1 VLASGV
7 ECREDRFDPSLKDE
21 GDLSRLTTRI
31 LDEESIRQQQSA
43 TASASV
49 LDDARLPGVGAESI
63 TLREGLRRGGRTM
76 VLVLMAATFV
86 DQFDRVAMAVLAP
99 DIQRSLNVSD
109 GLMGAIGGAAGVMFV
124 LGAIPIGSLADR
136 HRRTTIA
143 GVSNLGWAACVFTTG
158 LVTSGFGLFMTRL
171 GSGLGQSAN
180 LPTHNALL
188 ADQYPIGARGRIFA
202 LAALAGPLGLAVGPP
217 VVGGIAEAVG
227 GRNGWRVAFF
237 VIAILGAVV
246 AAVVLVLREPARG
259 ANEQLAVLG
268 TLEREDPGAPPVSI
282 AFAFERLRKFMT
294 FSWMLVG
301 VGALGFALF
310 SIPLFLNIFLE
321 EHYGLDALQ
330 RGLVASAAA
339 LPALFLLPF
348 TGARNDRLFR
358 ESPPK
363 SLALGGALIVAFGPV
378 IVAGLYMPN
387 VALLIVMIGIGTAMS
402 QSAFAVLTSASSA
415 VIPYRLRS
423 QGFAMIGVYIF
434 LFGSFFGAVLTG
446 LLAESLGERS
456 ALTIVVLPSCIIGGV
471 VIAAGARFIRN
482 DISLVVEEILEEQEQ
497 HVRLASDTP
506 LLQVNN
512 LDFSYGSVQILFD
525 IRLDVAEGE
534 VVALLGTNGAGKST
548 LLRVISGLGVPSRG
562 VVRLGGRTI
571 TYVEPEIRVQ
581 LGIVQVPGGK
591 ALFGPM
597 TVRENLEI
605 GAFTR
610 PERRRDLDRTIAKVL
625 ERFPTLQERIDVR
638 AQDLSGGQQQLVA
651 IAKALLLEPRVLLI
665 DELSLGLSPLVV
677 QELLGVVDELKR
689 DGVTMVVV
697 EQSLNIALSFAD
709 RAVFMEKGQV
719 KFVGPALDLLERD
732 DLARAVFLGGTGA

>member
-1 VLASGV
+1 
-7 ECREDRFDPSLKDE
+7 
-21 GDLSRLTTRI
+21 
-31 LDEESIRQQQSA
+31 
-43 TASASV
+43 
-49 LDDARLPGVGAESI
+49 
-63 TLREGLRRGGRTM
+63 
-76 VLVLMAATFV
+76 
-86 DQFDRVAMAVLAP
+86 
-99 DIQRSLNVSD
+99 
-109 GLMGAIGGAAGVMFV
+109 
-124 LGAIPIGSLADR
+124 
-136 HRRTTIA
+136 
-143 GVSNLGWAACVFTTG
+143 
-158 LVTSGFGLFMTRL
+158 
-171 GSGLGQSAN
+171 
-180 LPTHNALL
+180 
-188 ADQYPIGARGRIFA
+188 
-202 LAALAGPLGLAVGPP
+202 
-217 VVGGIAEAVG
+217 
-227 GRNGWRVAFF
+227 
-237 VIAILGAVV
+237 
-246 AAVVLVLREPARG
+246 
-259 ANEQLAVLG
+259 
-268 TLEREDPGAPPVSI
+268 VSI
-282 AFAFERLRKFMT
+282 AFAFERLRKIKT

-363 SLALGGALIVAFGPV
+363 SLALGGALIVA
-378 IVAGLYMPN
+378 YMPN